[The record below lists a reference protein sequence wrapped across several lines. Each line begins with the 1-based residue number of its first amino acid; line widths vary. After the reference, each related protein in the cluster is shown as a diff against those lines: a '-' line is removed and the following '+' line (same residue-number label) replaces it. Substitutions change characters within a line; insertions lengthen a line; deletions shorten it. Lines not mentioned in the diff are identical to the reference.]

1 MRDDPQKIRL
11 VYTEINRNPTNLVD
25 ILERQGSM
33 RISMKFHTVDEDT
46 IDIGRELAKI
56 KARLMKKYHMVFK
69 DELDKDDC
77 LKINPIKLELVFNYE
92 EINPTNHMIPFP
104 TPRHLQG
111 AANKEFEKLLKAGVL
126 EPVEHASDWCRRGFL
141 SI

>member
-104 TPRHLQG
+104 TPPSSARSS
-111 AANKEFEKLLKAGVL
+111 K
-126 EPVEHASDWCRRGFL
+126 
-141 SI
+141 